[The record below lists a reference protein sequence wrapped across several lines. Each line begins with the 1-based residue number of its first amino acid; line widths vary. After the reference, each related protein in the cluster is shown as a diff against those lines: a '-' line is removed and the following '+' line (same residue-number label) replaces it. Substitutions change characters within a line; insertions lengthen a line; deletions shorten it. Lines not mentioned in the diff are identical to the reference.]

1 MLKLVQGICV
11 FALAASGLM
20 AQTVTPAQAVETT
33 GMAGVAGG
41 QYAHF
46 NVLNPGV
53 LPPATGVMCSAL
65 LTFLGDDGGV
75 LKTKLVSVAP
85 GHSAYIDLFS
95 DLDLALALDARKEIR
110 ATYTIPPV
118 VPVAGAATVPTS
130 CTLIATLEVIDEL
143 TQKTQA
149 VLGGIHS
156 VPDAAP
162 AN

>member
-1 MLKLVQGICV
+1 MFKLAQEICA

-20 AQTVTPAQAVETT
+20 AQTIMPAQTVETT
-33 GMAGVAGG
+33 GMVGVAEG

-53 LPPATGVMCSAL
+53 LPPATGVVCSAML
-65 LTFLGDDGGV
+65 SFLGDDGGV

-85 GHSAYIDLFS
+85 GHSAFIDLFS
-95 DLDLALALDARKEIR
+95 DLDLALAIDARKEIR
-110 ATYTIPPV
+110 ATFTIPPV
-118 VPVAGAATVPTS
+118 VPVASSATPTTA
-130 CTLIATLEVIDEL
+130 CTLIVTLEVIDEI
-143 TQKTQA
+143 TQRTQA

-156 VPDAAP
+156 VPAAA